1 MTDQEL
7 QQQYGGLA
15 TSTAPTVTAPVASR
29 PQASQV
35 YSTANV
41 QQTLTNPAPAPD
53 YSDPYKLRDY
63 FYNSPDVVSAR
74 NDVKALTD
82 KLNAFDTSQQNQQNY
97 LENQTVAMP
106 VITGEQANQAR
117 LGASTRESLSRELLA
132 KQSYLDTATNEANAK
147 YQIAQEQRG
156 QLQGLITA
164 TNGKAGISYADTYE
178 SALKKADKYVT
189 KQAEEQAK
197 EARKQ
202 AEKDMLRQAYFQEFG
217 KLPKKGMS
225 TKEISNKLGKS
236 NAEKKAFQKQ
246 LDQLE
251 LQTKQTALDSAKQS
265 LAQGNTQNQ
274 SNTALANA
282 SSALLASRG
291 TDGKADPGVYIQ
303 QRDNYLRTVK
313 GSTPQAFDT
322 QFGTLLSGNEQS
334 NLGVSTVA
342 TRANNSGTKPLTQ
355 SAIEDNATMSVLKGY
370 AQDLASQPSLA
381 GVGGLGYGS
390 TASFLASNLGIGT
403 AEGQHNRNVIG
414 NIQGTIAKLRG
425 GTSFTPNEQRLLET
439 YTPTI
444 NDSGSVIKQKLI
456 DLSNFINDKQ
466 NAMSQISGQ
475 NYGGTQPSIQ
485 DQINEMKS
493 AGYSD
498 EQINLL
504 LSQ

>member
-15 TSTAPTVTAPVASR
+15 TSNAPTVTAPAASQ

-41 QQTLTNPAPAPD
+41 QQTLTNPASAPD

-82 KLNAFDTSQQNQQNY
+82 KLNAFETSQQNQQNY

-117 LGASTRESLSRELLA
+117 LGAATRESLSRELLA

-156 QLQGLITA
+156 QLQSLIAA
-164 TNGKAGISYADTYE
+164 TNGKAGISYADSYE
-178 SALKKADKYVT
+178 TALKKADKYAT

-225 TKEISNKLGKS
+225 TKEISKKLGKS
-236 NAEKKAFQKQ
+236 TAEKKAFQEQ

-251 LQTKQTALDSAKQS
+251 LQTKQTALASAKQS
-265 LAQGNTQNQ
+265 LANSSKTSSQDELKSSLTEAIYSGKYNREAAKSIYEQTTGKSGDWVYTAAPDNYEQNITKSGSSLTLNQQANLEASLSKSYQTNTNAARTAIQNANIVNTAYTEAINNLNSGKSIGAQSQAIVTAFNKILDPASVVRESEYARTPEGQSLINRMEGYATKLAQGGAGLSASELANIRDTANALSSGYQKYIENETNRIQNQ
-274 SNTALANA
+274 VNT
-282 SSALLASRG
+282 
-291 TDGKADPGVYIQ
+291 Y
-303 QRDNYLRTVK
+303 
-313 GSTPQAFDT
+313 
-322 QFGTLLSGNEQS
+322 
-334 NLGVSTVA
+334 
-342 TRANNSGTKPLTQ
+342 
-355 SAIEDNATMSVLKGY
+355 
-370 AQDLASQPSLA
+370 
-381 GVGGLGYGS
+381 GL
-390 TASFLASNLGIGT
+390 N
-403 AEGQHNRNVIG
+403 IG
-414 NIQGTIAKLRG
+414 NIVPQGQ
-425 GTSFTPNEQRLLET
+425 SSSSQ
-439 YTPTI
+439 
-444 NDSGSVIKQKLI
+444 NDPLGIR
-456 DLSNFINDKQ
+456 
-466 NAMSQISGQ
+466 
-475 NYGGTQPSIQ
+475 Y
-485 DQINEMKS
+485 
-493 AGYSD
+493 
-498 EQINLL
+498 
-504 LSQ
+504 

>member
-15 TSTAPTVTAPVASR
+15 TSTAPTVTAPAASQ

-35 YSTANV
+35 YSTENV
-41 QQTLTNPAPAPD
+41 QQTLTNPASAPD

-82 KLNAFDTSQQNQQNY
+82 KLNAFETSQQNQQNY

-117 LGASTRESLSRELLA
+117 LGAATRESLSRELLA

-156 QLQGLITA
+156 QLQSLIAA
-164 TNGKAGISYADTYE
+164 TNGKAGISYADSYE
-178 SALKKADKYVT
+178 TALKKADKYAT

-202 AEKDMLRQAYFQEFG
+202 AEKDLLRQMYLQEFG

-225 TKEISNKLGKS
+225 TKEISKKLGKS
-236 NAEKKAFQKQ
+236 TAEKKAFQKQ

-251 LQTKQTALDSAKQS
+251 LQTKQTALASAKQS
-265 LAQGNTQNQ
+265 LSQGSTQNQ
-274 SNTALANA
+274 SNVALANA

-291 TDGKADPGVYIQ
+291 TDGKVDPNVYIQ

-313 GSTPQAFDT
+313 GTTPQSFDA
-322 QFGTLLSGNEQS
+322 QFGTLLSDKEQS

-342 TRANNSGTKPLTQ
+342 TRATNSGTKPLTQ

-370 AQDLASQPSLA
+370 AQDLASQSSLA
-381 GVGGLGYGS
+381 GVGGLWYGS
-390 TASFLASNLGIGT
+390 TANLLASKLGVGT
-403 AEGQHNRNVIG
+403 AEGQHNRDIIG

-444 NDSGSVIKQKLI
+444 NDSESVIKQKLI

-485 DQINEMKS
+485 DQINEMKN
-493 AGYSD
+493 AGYTD
-498 EQINLL
+498 EQINLV